1 MYFQTPIENYSLP
14 ITTLKHWFPKEVVK
28 HKREK
33 IAEIIRELASKQNPE
48 KKFHFPTLEF
58 VGVGSGYTDDEEED
72 LNDDDKETPQT
83 QTTTAS
89 PSSALLV
96 PVAKSSSSLPKTTS
110 FSEESK
116 SPENT
121 DDPKK
126 SEMNFIDSS
135 GLEGNATRTEGQH
148 PVVIHKG
155 KFFTKYLLQIF
166 FYLKTNPPYN
176 P

>member
-58 VGVGSGYTDDEEED
+58 VGVGSGYSDDEEED
-72 LNDDDKETPQT
+72 LKDDDKETPQT
-83 QTTTAS
+83 QTTTVS

-96 PVAKSSSSLPKTTS
+96 PVAESASSLPKTTS

-126 SEMNFIDSS
+126 SEMHFVDSS
-135 GLEGNATRTEGQH
+135 GLEANATRKEVQH
-148 PVVIHKG
+148 PMIIHKG
-155 KFFTKYLLQIF
+155 KFLRNIYSKC
-166 FYLKTNPPYN
+166 FYL
-176 P
+176 

>member
-135 GLEGNATRTEGQH
+135 GLEGNATRTESQH

-166 FYLKTNPPYN
+166 FKNKSTV
-176 P
+176 

>member
-58 VGVGSGYTDDEEED
+58 VGVGSGYTDDEEDD

-96 PVAKSSSSLPKTTS
+96 PVAKSSSALPKTTS
-110 FSEESK
+110 FSEDSK
-116 SPENT
+116 SPEKT

-126 SEMNFIDSS
+126 SETDFIDSS
-135 GLEGNATRTEGQH
+135 GLEGNATRKEGQH
-148 PVVIHKG
+148 PVIIHKG
-155 KFFTKYLLQIF
+155 RFFTKYLLQMF
-166 FYLKTNPPYN
+166 FVIKTNPPYN